1 MSSRALIF
9 SDDDNDIE
17 LALHVSKAFL
27 PGITS
32 DSMRATVENNAEK
45 FRVSEMSGIY
55 ATEQMLQEILASCI
69 DS

>member
-1 MSSRALIF
+1 MSSRTLIF